1 MVKQF
6 VVTWIKPPIDKSKL
20 VGYFY
25 TKGEFDED
33 PVRRMYSHIH
43 FLGSHGANIDKWKH
57 AERKMRKRYCPYLW
71 KMVELGIKK
80 ERV

>member
-43 FLGSHGANIDKWKH
+43 FLGSHGANIDK
-57 AERKMRKRYCPYLW
+57 
-71 KMVELGIKK
+71 
-80 ERV
+80 